1 MRIRGEFPGVDA
13 YFGLCF
19 QSTPVGKCASTHGQY
34 RRDATGNGAYRFST
48 VQYRRYCTSVLVP
61 VPVPEFS
68 PDSHKGTRSRRSH
81 R

>member
-34 RRDATGNGAYRFST
+34 RCDATGNGVMAHTGSVRYST
-48 VQYRRYCTSVLVP
+48 AGTVLVP